1 MDIHKIQAYKTVFDG
16 IAKVVKND
24 DRQLTKR
31 THRIVQDFMF
41 TRYACYLIAQR
52 FNDLNN

>member
-1 MDIHKIQAYKTVFDG
+1 MDIQKIQAYKTVFDG

-41 TRYACYLIAQR
+41 ARYACYLIAQR